1 MDIEL
6 FKYVLVLAR
15 HKNFSDASYEM
26 SLSQSALSKNL
37 SKIESELG
45 GVRLFDRTTHPIK
58 LTAAGENFIQYAER
72 IVEDFDAAKLAM
84 REYSLHSQG
93 HLRLGSIPVMER
105 LGLTPL
111 IVAFRKKYPHINIE
125 LKERQN
131 KELLELLKRAEI
143 DLAFITASV
152 PGVPVHPTISCY
164 PLLSDDIVLVT
175 NKSNPLAQ
183 KTSIDLAEAKDE
195 VYFLLDSDSGMYQI
209 CMDAFQKAGLAPL
222 KINES
227 RSIETI
233 IRLVVEGLGVS
244 LLTWRLAKSF
254 TMPEIVTIQLN
265 RPFTRTTALGV
276 RKQPRLAGPVRAFI
290 KHALDWKAALSTIE
304 TKGIIR

>member
-58 LTAAGENFIQYAER
+58 LTAAGEKFIQYAQR
-72 IVEDFDAAKLAM
+72 IVEDFDAVKLAM
-84 REYSLHSQG
+84 REYSPHSQG

-111 IVAFRKKYPHINIE
+111 IVAFQKKYPKINIE

-152 PGVPVHPTISCY
+152 PGVSVHPTISCY
-164 PLLSDDIVLVT
+164 PLMEDDIVLVT
-175 NKSNPLAQ
+175 NQSNPLA
-183 KTSIDLAEAKDE
+183 KRLSIDLADAKDE

-209 CMDAFQKAGLAPL
+209 CMDAFQKAGLTPL
-222 KINES
+222 KIHES

-233 IRLVVEGLGVS
+233 IRLVMEGLGVS
-244 LLTWRLAKSF
+244 FLTWRLAKSF
-254 TMPEIVTIQLN
+254 TLPEIAIIQLN
-265 RPFTRTTALGV
+265 HPFKRTTALGV
-276 RKQPRLAGPVRAFI
+276 RDQPHLTVPVKAFV
-290 KHALDWKAALSTIE
+290 KHALEWKTSMDANE
-304 TKGIIR
+304 TKGIIS